1 MPSLAERRIGSL
13 AGTLCVL
20 IVAVFYLFTIRE
32 GHDWGDD
39 FSQYIQH
46 AVNLAHGESY
56 TATRYLYNPDNPSIG
71 PRQYPPGFPI
81 ALAPV
86 VRAFGVDLQLMKVEE
101 VLFFV
106 AALLLLHR
114 LIQPLMPPAASA
126 AVVLVVGFNPVLWDF
141 KDQVL
146 SDLPFL
152 FFFFA
157 AILCLT
163 RSDEPERSAR
173 FRLAL
178 SVLGGVA
185 IYASYAT
192 RVVGIV
198 LLPSVVMRDFI
209 KYRWLTKETLIAGGS
224 FATLA
229 GLQYA
234 LSTRDTSYTDLLT
247 IGAPV
252 IAANVVSYLR
262 WFTEFW
268 ANGYAE
274 LPRKMLFLVTAGLA
288 VVGYATL
295 WRQPKAM
302 LFAIAPLFYLTVIVV
317 WPLAQDTR
325 FLIPVMP
332 IYVACSVLGALSID
346 SSIARH
352 WGRSNVVVSALLAVV
367 SVTYVARYSTLPFG
381 RLQEGIGKPESVQLF
396 DFVRTSTARDDVI
409 VFSRPRA
416 LSLFGERTVTPPSRP
431 ADPCDLWRYLRHVRA
446 GYVVTGPG
454 AANAEAQYLSNFVRD
469 FTPNLREVMR
479 NADVA
484 VYRVESAPARCV
496 DEPLA
501 VR

>member
-1 MPSLAERRIGSL
+1 MGSL

-20 IVAVFYLFTIRE
+20 IVAAFYLVTIRE

-86 VRAFGVDLQLMKVEE
+86 VRVFGVDLQHMKVEE

-106 AALLLLHR
+106 AALLLIHQ

-126 AVVLVVGFNPVLWDF
+126 AVVLALGFNPVLWDF
-141 KDQVL
+141 KDQIL

-157 AILCLT
+157 TILCLT
-163 RSDEPERSAR
+163 RSDEPARSAR
-173 FRLAL
+173 LRLAL
-178 SVLGGVA
+178 SVLGGA
-185 IYASYAT
+185 AMYASYAT

-209 KYRWLTKETLIAGGS
+209 RHRQLTKETLIAAGS
-224 FATLA
+224 FAALA
-229 GLQYA
+229 GLQY
-234 LSTRDTSYTDLLT
+234 LLWTRDTSYTDLLT
-247 IGAPV
+247 IDVPV
-252 IAANVVSYLR
+252 LAANAVSYLR

-274 LPRKMLFLVTAGLA
+274 LPRKMLFLATAGLA
-288 VVGYATL
+288 VVGYGSL
-295 WRQPKAM
+295 WRQPKAI
-302 LFAIAPLFYLTVIVV
+302 LFAIASLFYLTVIAL

-325 FLIPVMP
+325 FLIPVLPFYMT
-332 IYVACSVLGALSID
+332 CCVLGARVID
-346 SSIARH
+346 RAIGDRIGRRNVVLAMVVAAVASTYIARY
-352 WGRSNVVVSALLAVV
+352 
-367 SVTYVARYSTLPFG
+367 TTLPFE
-381 RLQEGIGKPESVQLF
+381 RLPEGIAKRESVELF
-396 DFVRTSTARDDVI
+396 DFVKTSSQEDEVF

-416 LSLFGERTVTPPSRP
+416 LSFFTGRIVTPPPRSDDGCR
-431 ADPCDLWRYLRHVRA
+431 LWLYIQLVGA
-446 GYVVTGPG
+446 AYIVTGPD
-454 AANAEAQYLSNFVRD
+454 ASNAEAEYLARFVRD
-469 FTPNLREVMR
+469 FAPHLRAVME
-479 NADVA
+479 NNDVA
-484 VYRVESAPARCV
+484 VYRVESVPAQCV
-496 DEPLA
+496 T
-501 VR
+501 